1 MSETQ
6 NLTNRLGGMNPF
18 SKHRKHRDED
28 DVGDDMSFDAVAGG
42 GHSAQI
48 IDAKKHSLRV
58 SNALKSFLVGQK
70 VLDERDA
77 GFDSEEHTPALASLL
92 TKSHIRVPAS
102 VVDRSFPLQD
112 YFISSSHNT
121 YLMAHQLYGSSN
133 VDAYKVAL
141 RAGSRCVEIDAWD
154 HDDNKDEP
162 KVTHG
167 FTLVSNIAFRTVC
180 EAIRDAVD
188 EETAEAARTGGP
200 PPTPIVI
207 SLENH
212 CNAYGQKRLVE
223 ILHEVL
229 GPRLL
234 RAPVEKDHEGTLY
247 DAAKHI
253 RLRDLGC
260 KVVVIVEHHL
270 QDERPDSD
278 SSSSSDSSSDSSED
292 EEEKRAREEY
302 KKKKKKTKND
312 KDSKEDGAIIP
323 ELAALGVYAQS
334 VKPGNNSW
342 FDPGELI
349 NAPHHHLINVSESG
363 LRQHLPGHRH
373 RIGTH
378 NSKHLMRVYPKGTR
392 ISSNNLKPVPF
403 WGIGAQICAMNWQ
416 KFDASMQINEA
427 LFSGTEGYVLKP
439 AALREGAVGGAAGA
453 GTRKK
458 KLRLHAAGATDVPSR
473 NKDDANDVRPYL
485 SCVMVHPD
493 DLKNEPPK
501 RKTSAYKQRKLD
513 LLRRGENPPASQP
526 IWDEVLEW
534 EYDDNELVFLRMLV
548 KSDDSFARNPILGV
562 ASVRLLYVVPGWN
575 FIELLD
581 LKGRETK
588 CSILVKFDIE
598 DA

>member
-58 SNALKSFLVGQK
+58 SNALKSFL
-70 VLDERDA
+70 
-77 GFDSEEHTPALASLL
+77 EHTPALASLL

-200 PPTPIVI
+200 LLPP
-207 SLENH
+207 S
-212 CNAYGQKRLVE
+212 
-223 ILHEVL
+223 
-229 GPRLL
+229 
-234 RAPVEKDHEGTLY
+234 APVEKDHEGTLY

-562 ASVRLLYVVPGWN
+562 ASVRL
-575 FIELLD
+575 F
-581 LKGRETK
+581 
-588 CSILVKFDIE
+588 ILVKFDIE